1 MTVMQ
6 HAFNF
11 MSRAW
16 VYKSGTQL
24 SERWHSDFLKLAS
37 TLRKLDKLAN
47 TLHTEV
53 MDSASTL
60 SDAAVLTPMSY
71 LRLVRAVFGEDV
83 PLDDAV
89 DSCRLMV
96 DIGYRTNGAVRAF
109 FEDGRVEALRL
120 KFRTSTSRAAKAWR
134 DAVEQMPKHT
144 FWLMFGTR
152 CEVTLGMLMEEDP
165 CS

>member
-1 MTVMQ
+1 
-6 HAFNF
+6 
-11 MSRAW
+11 
-16 VYKSGTQL
+16 
-24 SERWHSDFLKLAS
+24 
-37 TLRKLDKLAN
+37 
-47 TLHTEV
+47 

-96 DIGYRTNGAVRAF
+96 DMGYRTNGAVRAF

-134 DAVEQMPKHT
+134 DVVEQMPKHN
-144 FWLMFGTR
+144 FWLMFGMR
-152 CEVTLGMLMEEDP
+152 YEITLGLLLEKDP